1 MNAVSPICLVDLAP
15 ALRWSKSPDVAPLLR
30 HDRLIDG
37 WWHSLPVA
45 RALDIAGPPWLAQS
59 IARLA
64 VQHWGHVPLFEF
76 LPTLRTQPV
85 DCTDLAEP
93 VRGAVMATAGDWDRL
108 IAACPQ
114 EISSWPLPGCGVL
127 DIVGAVAWRA
137 LRVCG
142 DLPDGPTPSPAL
154 MLEAVR
160 TIANWLPESAPDH
173 VRKALDYLDITTGS
187 GHADDAE
194 NDPEHEQ
201 TPPQSPATRA
211 IRTLRALRAQRDEEQ
226 RSSAPDGMVSSAAM
240 LPEISTDGGS
250 PNGQAEPGDLRS
262 QFRSSLLGPGRT
274 LRRPSFGPPKA
285 RAAEPEEPPLVA
297 GEHPLVDQVE
307 EMFRSWPELER
318 TVAAERLFAADPI
331 SIRILSEQISVDV
344 TEIRSAQRRVE
355 ERLLRWLNSP
365 EGATITAHLQ
375 ELSEQLG
382 SATTIDRLIN
392 AHPDHPV
399 DVPTLHT
406 PMWRVIIT
414 LFTDRR
420 MHNGWLIADDPNRL
434 RWQTREL
441 LGDAPNLT
449 DAANR
454 LGRIGIRQQELRAWL
469 LSTPGVHI
477 KDGHVFVDPSV
488 PMEAPTSAPG
498 GHTAD
503 APATVTPTTDGPTT
517 ENGLPIRRPH
527 APVAEQS
534 HRPAPVPTPEQ
545 SPQQAPVPPHPDP
558 GGPAMAARCFRAPD
572 GRWWHRID
580 VTADH
585 LDGAPVEVPTGYA
598 IHLGLQPGRL
608 LCLTAPGADLLVLVW
623 RDRPT
628 FDSLRPLL
636 RRQAAQPGDR
646 IFITVAGDRLDAR
659 KLPATDMSGYSPTA
673 RALHLSG
680 YTAPASTEEALQI
693 LSRRITDS
701 DEESA
706 STDPHTLVDLLS
718 HRGDTDIAGELH
730 SGLFATH

>member
-127 DIVGAVAWRA
+127 DVVGTVAWRA
-137 LRVCG
+137 LSPCG
-142 DLPDGPTPSPAL
+142 DLTGGPAPSPAL
-154 MLEAVR
+154 MFEAVR
-160 TIANWLPESAPDH
+160 TISNWLPESAPEH
-173 VRKALDYLDITTGS
+173 VRKALEYLDLATGS
-187 GHADDAE
+187 GRSEDG
-194 NDPEHEQ
+194 NDSPYEKA
-201 TPPQSPATRA
+201 PPQSPATRA

-226 RSSAPDGMVSSAAM
+226 RSPAPDGMVSSAAM
-240 LPEISTDGGS
+240 IPGS
-250 PNGQAEPGDLRS
+250 APNDEPANGHEDTGDLRS

-285 RAAEPEEPPLVA
+285 KPAEPEETSLVP

-307 EMFRSWPELER
+307 QMFRSWPELER

-331 SIRILSEQISVDV
+331 SIRVLSEQISVDV
-344 TEIRSAQRRVE
+344 TELRAAQRKVE

-375 ELSEQLG
+375 DLSEQLG

-392 AHPDHPV
+392 AHADHPV

-406 PMWRVIIT
+406 PMWRVVIT

-441 LGDAPNLT
+441 LGDAPSLT

-454 LGRIGIRQQELRAWL
+454 LGSIGIRQQELRAWL
-469 LSTPGVHI
+469 LSTPGVSI

-488 PMEAPTSAPG
+488 PMEAPSSSAG
-498 GHTAD
+498 GHTANI
-503 APATVTPTTDGPTT
+503 PTPGGGPTT
-517 ENGLPIRRPH
+517 ENGLPIRRPNASVAAEQPLPH
-527 APVAEQS
+527 APTRTERLPQP
-534 HRPAPVPTPEQ
+534 RPVVTSPE
-545 SPQQAPVPPHPDP
+545 PD
-558 GGPAMAARCFRAPD
+558 GPAMAARCFRAPD

-580 VTADH
+580 ITADH
-585 LDGAPVEVPTGYA
+585 LNGAPVAVPTGYA
-598 IHLGLQPGRL
+598 THLGLQPGRL

-623 RDRPT
+623 RDQPA

-646 IFITVAGDRLDAR
+646 IFITVSGDRLDAR

-680 YTAPASTEEALQI
+680 YTAPASTEEALRI
-693 LSRRITDS
+693 LSRRITSS
-701 DEESA
+701 DQESP
-706 STDPHTLVDLLS
+706 TDPQALVDLLS
-718 HRGDTDIAGELH
+718 RRGDADIAGELR
-730 SGLFATH
+730 SGLFAAH